1 MTSKRKNGDE
11 KMEVTAVREKNT
23 EVTAEVMTGVS
34 ADGNILSVWESYR
47 LADNAGD
54 VGDG

>member
-1 MTSKRKNGDE
+1 
-11 KMEVTAVREKNT
+11 MEVTAVREKNT